1 MSLERLDQFFGSDKS
16 KQTLLRTQQA
26 FQIASRI
33 ENQTEIPVR
42 VVIRDATVVVEADS
56 PAAAT
61 KLSLFIEEI
70 ARTVAAVIGLDKPVK
85 IRVKRTGRL
94 E

>member
-26 FQIASRI
+26 FRIATRV
-33 ENQTEIPVR
+33 EGQTGIPVR
-42 VVIRDATVVVEADS
+42 VVIRDALVVVEADS

-61 KLSLFIEEI
+61 KLTLFIEDI
-70 ARTVAAVIGLDKPVK
+70 TRTVAAVIGQDKSVK